1 MTQYEEARA
10 EAFEATIKLQR
21 LLFRFPTTPSPS
33 DMRRIA
39 AAGEL
44 VLATTKVIE
53 AIARPE
59 AVPPLVPKEQLEAL
73 LDLSLQRD

>member
-1 MTQYEEARA
+1 MTQYEEASA
-10 EAFEATIKLQR
+10 EAFEATIELQR
-21 LLFRFPTTPSPS
+21 LLFRFPTAPSPS

-53 AIARPE
+53 AIAQPE
-59 AVPPLVPKEQLEAL
+59 AVLPLVPKEQLEAL

>member
-1 MTQYEEARA
+1 MKQYEDARA

-21 LLFRFPTTPSPS
+21 LLFRFPTAPSPS

-44 VLATTKVIE
+44 VLATTKIIE

-59 AVPPLVPKEQLEAL
+59 AVAPLVPKEQLEAL